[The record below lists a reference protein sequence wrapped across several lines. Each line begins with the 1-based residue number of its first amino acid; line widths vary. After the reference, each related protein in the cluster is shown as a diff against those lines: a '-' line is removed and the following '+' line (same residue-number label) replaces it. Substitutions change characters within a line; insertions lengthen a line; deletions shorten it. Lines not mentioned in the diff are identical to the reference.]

1 MALHSKKDFAA
12 LCGMTTKA
20 LAVYINPKR
29 GKVILSGDYVDDSLA
44 INKDFLEK
52 RQSKSASAPPEKKLR
67 MIKPDPGIPEI
78 PNTGDEDEEEGSD
91 DEDGIDADG
100 SESGYALNKKKLKK
114 QIAKLEVD
122 TRLQELKEEKMRGE
136 LIPVDLVK
144 NLFRTHTQSIVTSMK
159 DGIEELLI
167 NFAAEARLKGDQLAG
182 LRGKMVGILNGGVDK
197 SVSVTQRNMR
207 VLVDQLKIK
216 RDVGEHD

>member
-1 MALHSKKDFAA
+1 MALHLKSDFAK
-12 LCGMTTKA
+12 LCGLTTGN
-20 LAVYINPKR
+20 LTNYIKR
-29 GKVILSGDYVDDSLA
+29 GKVIMSGDYVDDTIA
-44 INKDFLEK
+44 ENKDFLEK
-52 RQSKSASAPPEKKLR
+52 RKEKPEPTAPEKKLR
-67 MIKPDPGIPEI
+67 LIRPDPAPPEI
-78 PNTGDEDEEEGSD
+78 PNTGDEDEDNGID
-91 DEDGIDADG
+91 DEDSIDADG

-144 NLFRTHTQSIVTSMK
+144 NLFRTHTQSILTSMK
-159 DGIEELLI
+159 EGIEELLV
-167 NFAAEARLKGDQLAG
+167 NFSAEARLKGDQLAS

-197 SVSVTQRNMR
+197 SVSTTQKNMR
-207 VLVDQLKIK
+207 SLVDQLKIK

>member
-12 LCGMTTKA
+12 LCGFSSRE
-20 LAVYINPKR
+20 LSVYIKR
-29 GKVILSGDYVDDSLA
+29 GKVILSGDYVDDSQA
-44 INKDFLEK
+44 INKEFLEK
-52 RQSKSASAPPEKKLR
+52 RQSKSEPVPLEKTLR

-78 PNTGDEDEEEGSD
+78 PDTGGDADD
-91 DEDGIDADG
+91 DEDSGLDDDG
-100 SESGYALNKKKLKK
+100 SESGYALNKKKLQK

-144 NLFRTHTQSIVTSMK
+144 NLFRSHTQAIVTSMK

-167 NFAAEARLKGDQLAG
+167 NFSAEARLRGDQVAN
-182 LRGKMVGILNGGVDK
+182 LRGKMTGVLNNGVDK
-197 SVSVTQRNMR
+197 SVLITQKAMR
-207 VLVDQLKIK
+207 SIVDQVKVK